1 MTVPASSD
9 VHVSVAG
16 LDKTYRLPQGQTVT
30 ALSQLDL
37 DIRRGEFVSVVGPS
51 GCGKSTL
58 LKCIA
63 GITGISGGTINV
75 DGAPVIEPP
84 DNMAI
89 VFQRDILLD
98 WRSVIENVLF
108 PIEIKR
114 LPKEQWRQRA
124 REWLAVIGLP
134 GYENRRP
141 WELSGGQRQRVAIC
155 RALIQEP
162 K

>member
-1 MTVPASSD
+1 MAGPASPA

-16 LDKTYRLPQGQTVT
+16 LDKTYRLPQGQTDT
-30 ALSQLDL
+30 ALSHLDL

-63 GITGISGGTINV
+63 GILGASGGTIHV
-75 DGAPVIEPP
+75 DGAPVVEPP
-84 DNMAI
+84 DDMAI

-108 PIEIKR
+108 PVEIKR
-114 LPKEQWRQRA
+114 LRKEQWVGRA
-124 REWLAVIGLP
+124 RELLATIGLA
-134 GYENRRP
+134 GYENRQP
-141 WELSGGQRQRVAIC
+141 WELSGGQ
-155 RALIQEP
+155 
-162 K
+162 